1 MYYDRWVWI
10 HYNSISGIW
19 YLLVFTTFSYVVVFF
34 NNSARFSIVLNWRTF
49 LVIICGEMNANFF
62 SSPSGRQLCCTLHTL
77 QQLTC
82 PQKKRVNFNG
92 FKLSIK
98 LLNIVNHCFEQ
109 HTFVSCGS
117 RISRWGAPT
126 SDVYAF
132 QRKCM
137 QKQKNW
143 ILLGGRALAAPPGS
157 ANVCLEFFIVI
168 YRWHISN
175 RTQYQWNVG
184 KTLNPFR
191 LGLPDRNRERKFVP
205 MERHHS
211 TGNYI
216 H

>member
-1 MYYDRWVWI
+1 
-10 HYNSISGIW
+10 
-19 YLLVFTTFSYVVVFF
+19 
-34 NNSARFSIVLNWRTF
+34 
-49 LVIICGEMNANFF
+49 MNANFF

-92 FKLSIK
+92 LKLSIK

-143 ILLGGRALAAPPGS
+143 ILLGGARSDGAPWIRQCLFGILYCYLSMAYFEQDSVPVKCGE
-157 ANVCLEFFIVI
+157 NVK
-168 YRWHISN
+168 S
-175 RTQYQWNVG
+175 
-184 KTLNPFR
+184 
-191 LGLPDRNRERKFVP
+191 VP
-205 MERHHS
+205 SWITR
-211 TGNYI
+211 
-216 H
+216 